1 MNEQNFDRYNTYP
14 INEDC
19 DSWID
24 ETELVEEIKLPDLKS
39 NLPLDDN
46 FAINSEVAKMAT
58 KLNELTNC
66 FIELNQQFSDRLS
79 RDAAKEKAFD
89 HLYGEL
95 ETVKQNSSFERFKP
109 LYLDLILLFD
119 RLDRVCRVENTSVSG
134 EELYNFLLT
143 LKEELL
149 EVLYR
154 QGIELVSS
162 DGNSFDATKQRAI
175 ATETTA
181 VKAENNQLA
190 EIVRRGFRYQ
200 NRLLRPEEVIVKKF
214 RG

>member
-1 MNEQNFDRYNTYP
+1 MNEANINYSHTYP
-14 INEDC
+14 INEEPN
-19 DSWID
+19 WVD
-24 ETELVEEIKLPDLKS
+24 EDLAVDESVLSESEFDLPEPEVEVGSQQLIVNKLDELAGYVSD
-39 NLPLDDN
+39 
-46 FAINSEVAKMAT
+46 
-58 KLNELTNC
+58 
-66 FIELNQQFSDRLS
+66 LNQQFSDRLS

-95 ETVKQNSSFERFKP
+95 ETVKQDSSFERFKP

-119 RLDRVCRVENTSVSG
+119 RLDRCRVENTAVSG

-154 QGIELVSS
+154 QSIELVSS

-175 ATETTA
+175 ATETTT

>member
-1 MNEQNFDRYNTYP
+1 MNEPKINYSHTYP
-14 INEDC
+14 VNEEPN
-19 DSWID
+19 WVD
-24 ETELVEEIKLPDLKS
+24 EDLAVDES
-39 NLPLDDN
+39 VLSESEFNLPEPEVEVGSQQLIVNKLD
-46 FAINSEVAKMAT
+46 
-58 KLNELTNC
+58 ELAGYVSD
-66 FIELNQQFSDRLS
+66 LNQQFSDRLTK
-79 RDAAKEKAFD
+79 DAAKEKAFD
-89 HLYGEL
+89 YLYGEL
-95 ETVKQNSSFERFKP
+95 ETLKQDSSFERFKS

-119 RLDRVCRVENTSVSG
+119 RLDRCRVENAAVSG
-134 EELYNFLLT
+134 EELHNFLLT
-143 LKEELL
+143 LREELL

-175 ATETTA
+175 ATETTT

>member
-1 MNEQNFDRYNTYP
+1 MNEPNINYSHTYP
-14 INEDC
+14 INED
-19 DSWID
+19 SNWVD
-24 ETELVEEIKLPDLKS
+24 EDLSVDEPVLSESEFDLPEPEVEAGSPVDIAEKLD
-39 NLPLDDN
+39 
-46 FAINSEVAKMAT
+46 
-58 KLNELTNC
+58 KLAGYLSD
-66 FIELNQQFSDRLS
+66 LNQQFSDRLAK
-79 RDAAKEKAFD
+79 DATKEKAFD
-89 HLYGEL
+89 YLYGEL

-119 RLDRVCRVENTSVSG
+119 RVDRVCLGQTAVSG
-134 EELYNFLLT
+134 GEMYNFLLT
-143 LKEELL
+143 LREELL

-154 QGIELVSS
+154 QNIELVSS
-162 DGNSFDATKQRAI
+162 DGKAFDPTQQRAI
-175 ATETTA
+175 STETTE

>member
-1 MNEQNFDRYNTYP
+1 MNEANINYSHTYP
-14 INEDC
+14 INEEPN
-19 DSWID
+19 WVD
-24 ETELVEEIKLPDLKS
+24 EDLAVDESVLSESEFDLPE
-39 NLPLDDN
+39 
-46 FAINSEVAKMAT
+46 SEVEVGSQIAD
-58 KLNELTNC
+58 KLDELAGYVSD
-66 FIELNQQFSDRLS
+66 LNQQFSDRLS

-95 ETVKQNSSFERFKP
+95 ETVKQDSSFERFKP

-119 RLDRVCRVENTSVSG
+119 RLDRCRVDNAAVSG

-175 ATETTA
+175 ATETTT

>member
-1 MNEQNFDRYNTYP
+1 MNQMNEANINYSHTYP
-14 INEDC
+14 INEEPN
-19 DSWID
+19 WVD
-24 ETELVEEIKLPDLKS
+24 EDLAVDESVLSESEFDLPEPEVEVGSQIVNKLDELAGYVSD
-39 NLPLDDN
+39 
-46 FAINSEVAKMAT
+46 
-58 KLNELTNC
+58 
-66 FIELNQQFSDRLS
+66 LNQQFSDRLS

-119 RLDRVCRVENTSVSG
+119 RLDRVCRVDNAAVSG

-175 ATETTA
+175 ATETTT

-190 EIVRRGFRYQ
+190 EIVRRGFHYQ

>member
-1 MNEQNFDRYNTYP
+1 MNQMNEANINYSHTYP
-14 INEDC
+14 INEEPN
-19 DSWID
+19 WVD
-24 ETELVEEIKLPDLKS
+24 EDLAVDESVLSESEFDLSEPELEVGSQIANKLD
-39 NLPLDDN
+39 
-46 FAINSEVAKMAT
+46 
-58 KLNELTNC
+58 ELASYVSD
-66 FIELNQQFSDRLS
+66 LNQQFSDRLS

-175 ATETTA
+175 ATETTT

>member
-1 MNEQNFDRYNTYP
+1 MNEANINYSHTYP
-14 INEDC
+14 INEEPN
-19 DSWID
+19 WVD
-24 ETELVEEIKLPDLKS
+24 EDLAVDESVLSESEFDLPEPKVEVGSQQLIVNKLDELAGYVSD
-39 NLPLDDN
+39 
-46 FAINSEVAKMAT
+46 
-58 KLNELTNC
+58 
-66 FIELNQQFSDRLS
+66 LNQQFSDRLAK
-79 RDAAKEKAFD
+79 DAAKEKAFD

-95 ETVKQNSSFERFKP
+95 ETVKQDSSFERFKP

-119 RLDRVCRVENTSVSG
+119 RLDRCRVENTAVSG

-154 QGIELVSS
+154 QSIELVSS

-175 ATETTA
+175 ATETTT